1 MLIPYSAVNLY
12 EERWRNRT
20 FYASV
25 QSPLFHLDT
34 LWKFVTLFF
43 VVLKWKISHLLWN
56 CMLSWDLCSEYDKLM
71 EALLAYMPTF
81 MMCKRWDTE
90 INGTWPNMF
99 WNMTSLGLI
108 SLEYKCNNLFLFSQC
123 SLSADLT
130 QWWLGKTWLSHSTI
144 SRSVEWDISVIWE
157 LNYWDMLGK
166 VLGNR
171 RPVNSLLT
179 KLCIKLPLTVCWLA
193 FDLFFQTEDFSLIN
207 LRYQF

>member
-1 MLIPYSAVNLY
+1 
-12 EERWRNRT
+12 
-20 FYASV
+20 
-25 QSPLFHLDT
+25 
-34 LWKFVTLFF
+34 
-43 VVLKWKISHLLWN
+43 
-56 CMLSWDLCSEYDKLM
+56 MLSWDLCSEYDKLM
-71 EALLAYMPTF
+71 EALLAYIPTF

-123 SLSADLT
+123 SLSADLI
-130 QWWLGKTWLSHSTI
+130 QLFSADLIQLGETWLSHSTI

-166 VLGNR
+166 VLGNK

-179 KLCIKLPLTVCWLA
+179 KLCIKLPLTLWPL
-193 FDLFFQTEDFSLIN
+193 TFSFRLKT
-207 LRYQF
+207 LV